1 MGLDAD
7 WYARVDAALTRS
19 TGWYF
24 DHDRYDDPEIFS
36 LIADELVTSFA
47 IVGTP
52 DECKDLARGIL
63 DLGFNS
69 ISMNLSFPVGN
80 GMYQGLRDTLE
91 GFGTVIDAVRSG
103 R

>member
-7 WYARVDAALTRS
+7 WYSRVDAALARS

-91 GFGTVIDAVRSG
+91 GFGTVIDTVRSG